1 MKYTLLKALTGQKI
15 SEHGRMG
22 TPILAY
28 LMLDNETGETAVY
41 YKFDAHLKVSAYGA
55 TNCEAKS
62 RRTDEMEN
70 GKYLMNYYLKPTDGK
85 KITEYLFS
93 VV

>member
-28 LMLDNETGETAVY
+28 LMLDNETGEIAIHQ
-41 YKFDAHLKVSAYGA
+41 KFDAYLSIGAYGA
-55 TNCEAKS
+55 TNCEAKQ
-62 RRTDEMEN
+62 RRTDEMRN
-70 GKYLMNYYLKPTDGK
+70 GKYVMNYYLKPTDGK